1 MEAAVIT
8 VSDKGAAGERI
19 DTAGPA
25 VCALLM
31 ANGYE
36 IAMTVLVPDE
46 RLAIQG
52 ALLDAVRED
61 IGLILTVGGTGLS
74 PRDVTPE
81 ATRAVIEREV
91 PGIPELMRA
100 ESMKITPNGCLSRG
114 ICGTCAQSL
123 IVNLPGSKKAATENL
138 SFALKPLAHGLKMLR
153 DANKGDCAAPTGK
166 IYALCISL
174 DTGCAK
180 AATDKVTLRA
190 NVGIVGDAH
199 ADGSNRQLSLLAV
212 ESIRDKK
219 PDAAP
224 GTFSENILT
233 EGIDLRALKIGTTLR
248 IGSALCEVSYIPE
261 NSTSRC
267 VMTQKG
273 IFARVLEDGFANV
286 GDAVSVL

>member
-81 ATRAVIEREV
+81 ASRAVIEREV

-166 IYALCISL
+166 IYALCTSL

-199 ADGSNRQLSLLAV
+199 ADGSNRQLSLLAA
-212 ESIRDKK
+212 ESIRDDE

-261 NSTSRC
+261 NLSL
-267 VMTQKG
+267 
-273 IFARVLEDGFANV
+273 IHI
-286 GDAVSVL
+286 

>member
-81 ATRAVIEREV
+81 ASRAVIEREV

-138 SFALKPLAHGLKMLR
+138 SFALKPLVHGLKMLR

-166 IYALCISL
+166 IYALCTSL

-199 ADGSNRQLSLLAV
+199 ADGSNRQLSLLAA
-212 ESIRDKK
+212 ESIRDDE

>member
-8 VSDKGAAGERI
+8 VSDKGAAGERV

-36 IAMTVLVPDE
+36 IAMTALVPDE

-138 SFALKPLAHGLKMLR
+138 SFALKLLAHGLKMLR

-166 IYALCISL
+166 ICALCTSL

-212 ESIRDKK
+212 ESIRDKE

>member
-8 VSDKGAAGERI
+8 VSDKGAAGERV

-52 ALLDAVRED
+52 ALLDAVREN

-138 SFALKPLAHGLKMLR
+138 SFALKPLSHGLKMLR
-153 DANKGDCAAPTGK
+153 DANKGDCATPTGK
-166 IYALCISL
+166 ICALCTSL

-190 NVGIVGDAH
+190 NVGIVGDA
-199 ADGSNRQLSLLAV
+199 RQLSLLAV
-212 ESIRDKK
+212 ESIRDDE

-261 NSTSRC
+261 NSTSGC

-273 IFARVLEDGFANV
+273 IFARVLEDGFANI

>member
-8 VSDKGAAGERI
+8 VSDKGAAGERV

-36 IAMTVLVPDE
+36 IAMTALVPDE

-138 SFALKPLAHGLKMLR
+138 SFAVKPLAHGLKMLR

-166 IYALCISL
+166 ICALCTSL

>member
-81 ATRAVIEREV
+81 ASRAVIEREV

-138 SFALKPLAHGLKMLR
+138 SFALNPLAHGLKMLR

-166 IYALCISL
+166 IYALCTSL

-199 ADGSNRQLSLLAV
+199 ADGSNRQLSLLAA
-212 ESIRDKK
+212 ESIRDDE